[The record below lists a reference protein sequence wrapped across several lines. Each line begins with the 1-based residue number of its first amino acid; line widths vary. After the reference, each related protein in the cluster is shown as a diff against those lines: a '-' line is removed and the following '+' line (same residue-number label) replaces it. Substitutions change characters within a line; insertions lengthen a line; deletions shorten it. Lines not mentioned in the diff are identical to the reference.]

1 MRNERRARDETS
13 EPRLRTY
20 RKHATTTKKGDAS
33 EPRSKNVNRVRSG
46 GGIQKK
52 AETRQN
58 IKKIES
64 EGTEVILAH
73 RDDDG
78 SGRAWSPRSKLDKEG
93 RAQLFEK

>member
-13 EPRLRTY
+13 EPRRRTY
-20 RKHATTTKKGDAS
+20 RKHATATKKGDAS

-46 GGIQKK
+46 EGIQKK